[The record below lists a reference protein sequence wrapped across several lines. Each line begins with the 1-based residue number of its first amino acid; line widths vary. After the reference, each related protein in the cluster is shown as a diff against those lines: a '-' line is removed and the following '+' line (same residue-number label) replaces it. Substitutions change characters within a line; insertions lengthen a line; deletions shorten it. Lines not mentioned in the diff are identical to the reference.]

1 MQKRSAVKSRGLRP
15 AKGDNLRRVVEEEAL
30 PASELGTEIAGLFAK
45 VGLKTDIPELRGG
58 DCLKATGEGARH
70 STNNSL

>member
-1 MQKRSAVKSRGLRP
+1 MKKTSAARARDLRP

-30 PASELGTEIAGLFAK
+30 PASGLGTEIAGLFAK
-45 VGLKTDIPELRGG
+45 VGLKADIPEQRGG

-70 STNNSL
+70 SNNNSL

>member
-1 MQKRSAVKSRGLRP
+1 MKKTSAVKSRELRP
-15 AKGDNLRRVVEEEAL
+15 AKGDNLRRAVEEEAL
-30 PASELGTEIAGLFAK
+30 PASGLGTEIAGLFAK
-45 VGLKTDIPELRGG
+45 VGLKADIPELRAG